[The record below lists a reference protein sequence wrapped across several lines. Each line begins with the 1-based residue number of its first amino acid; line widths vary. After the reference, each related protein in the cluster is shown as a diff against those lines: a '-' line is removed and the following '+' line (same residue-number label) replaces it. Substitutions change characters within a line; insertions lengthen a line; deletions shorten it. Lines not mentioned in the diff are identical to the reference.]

1 MKVTPLAIPDVLLV
15 EPRVFSDDRGYFLET
30 WSERA
35 WRAAGRGETF
45 VQDNASFSTR
55 RTLRGLHLQNP
66 NGQGK
71 LVMVSSGV
79 VWDVAVDLRVGSPT
93 FGKWVA
99 EELSEDNHKQLYI
112 PPGFGHGFCVTS
124 ETARF
129 VYKCTAAYDPS
140 AEMSVRFDDPDVAI
154 RWPVESPLLSPK
166 DARAPLLG
174 ELLRDGRLPK
184 FES

>member
-1 MKVTPLAIPDVLLV
+1 
-15 EPRVFSDDRGYFLET
+15 
-30 WSERA
+30 
-35 WRAAGRGETF
+35 
-45 VQDNASFSTR
+45 
-55 RTLRGLHLQNP
+55 
-66 NGQGK
+66 
-71 LVMVSSGV
+71 MVSSGV

-129 VYKCTAAYDPS
+129 LYKCTAAYDPS
-140 AEMSVRFDDPDVAI
+140 AEMSVRFDDPDIAI
-154 RWPVESPLLSPK
+154 SWPVEAPLLSPK
-166 DARAPLLG
+166 DARAPLLAD
-174 ELLRDGRLPK
+174 LLREGRLPK